1 MLDHNPFPAFFH
13 FQGSKLDLEY
23 LGWRG
28 REDTLP
34 NNRTYCFSLRN
45 LGVCDK
51 ADDANVSETVTDPSQ
66 CNDGKIAPRKEDLI
80 ALPGVKGVTISHY
93 VSCSV
98 ARYYIYVGTD
108 FVREITILLGLIFP
122 LERSL
127 K

>member
-34 NNRTYCFSLRN
+34 DDRTYCFSLRN
-45 LGVCDK
+45 LSVCDK
-51 ADDANVSETVTDPSQ
+51 ANDANESETVTDPSQ

-93 VSCSV
+93 VSCCVRNSQITLGV
-98 ARYYIYVGTD
+98 D
-108 FVREITILLGLIFP
+108 FVREIATLLGLKHP
-122 LERSL
+122 MKQSL
-127 K
+127 R